1 MFVVVVVV
9 VVAVVA
15 CLPAALTAASFTQ
28 VVAALTRAHI
38 LSLFPIFS
46 FYLSLHVLR
55 QQQQQQQQQSVS
67 AFVWQLSKCTSRLWL
82 IQTLKLSAAETHT

>member
-55 QQQQQQQQQSVS
+55 QQQQQQQQSVS